1 MEQRQ
6 QLVLKIWTPTLT
18 SAKGMGKPL
27 DFSSPWGW
35 SVLQDG
41 IQKVQWGCK
50 TLQQP
55 AAPAMQ
61 RKAASCV
68 KLISSAQREGAGELF
83 YSCKGCPLCG
93 CWVSRLQIMVL
104 PLSVR

>member
-41 IQKVQWGCK
+41 IQKVQ
-50 TLQQP
+50 
-55 AAPAMQ
+55 
-61 RKAASCV
+61 
-68 KLISSAQREGAGELF
+68 
-83 YSCKGCPLCG
+83 
-93 CWVSRLQIMVL
+93 
-104 PLSVR
+104 

>member
-68 KLISSAQREGAGELF
+68 KLISSAWVLG
-83 YSCKGCPLCG
+83 SCSTPARVVRCVDVGSLGCRSWCYH
-93 CWVSRLQIMVL
+93 
-104 PLSVR
+104 